1 MDKRHAQRPRRNRG
15 GAPDLAAAAQVPP
28 AGASP
33 SHGAGDTPPEPDSVT
48 TNDAVA
54 PDSETPHNAE
64 IELKL
69 SIDPQDA
76 QRLGRL
82 PSIRQTSRGRARTQH
97 LYSVYYDTAGFEL
110 GRDRVALRLRRDG
123 KRWIQTVKGAG
134 QVHGGLHLRE
144 EIDTPVPAQILNHHA
159 LAASNT
165 SAVFADPA
173 LRAQLHPVF
182 TTDFRRTLRNL
193 ELVPGTHVELCAD
206 SGQVTAG
213 SGSLPISEIEIELK
227 HGEPEALLTFARSLL
242 DDLPLRL
249 EPASK
254 AQRGYALALGAAPA
268 PVKAQAPKLEA
279 QMTVTEAFQ
288 AVAFAC
294 LGHLQ
299 ANERGVLAGEDH
311 EYLHQARVALRRLR
325 SAFTVFSRAFPRPAL
340 EDILAELRWLG
351 GNLGPAR
358 DWDVF
363 ATETLPGVMAALPG
377 DAGAHA
383 LLERTAELRA
393 AANTGARDAV
403 ASTRYT
409 KALLSLIAL
418 FYRRPWEALGD
429 EAAAGERARPL
440 LEFAGA
446 VLARRHRKVVRAGR
460 NLAALDATALH
471 ALRIDI
477 KKVRYAA
484 EFFSSLY
491 ETEAVDAY
499 VDALAQLQ
507 SLLGGLNDAATVER
521 LCEQMRP
528 APERPDA
535 ALLEAIGLVRGWAMA
550 VARTHLET
558 LPAVWDAF
566 RDAKKFW

>member
-1 MDKRHAQRPRRNRG
+1 VSDDVP
-15 GAPDLAAAAQVPP
+15 LAI
-28 AGASP
+28 
-33 SHGAGDTPPEPDSVT
+33 
-48 TNDAVA
+48 
-54 PDSETPHNAE
+54 ET
-64 IELKL
+64 
-69 SIDPQDA
+69 
-76 QRLGRL
+76 R
-82 PSIRQTSRGRARTQH
+82 
-97 LYSVYYDTAGFEL
+97 
-110 GRDRVALRLRRDG
+110 
-123 KRWIQTVKGAG
+123 
-134 QVHGGLHLRE
+134 
-144 EIDTPVPAQILNHHA
+144 
-159 LAASNT
+159 
-165 SAVFADPA
+165 
-173 LRAQLHPVF
+173 
-182 TTDFRRTLRNL
+182 
-193 ELVPGTHVELCAD
+193 
-206 SGQVTAG
+206 
-213 SGSLPISEIEIELK
+213 
-227 HGEPEALLTFARSLL
+227 
-242 DDLPLRL
+242 
-249 EPASK
+249 SK
-254 AQRGYALALGAAPA
+254 AQRGYALAAGAAA
-268 PVKAQAPKLEA
+268 GPVKAQPPRLDA

-299 ANERGVLAGEDH
+299 ANERGFLAGVDA

-340 EDILAELRWLG
+340 EDVLAELRWLG

-363 ATETLPGVMAALPG
+363 ATETLPGVMDALPG

-383 LLERTAELRA
+383 LLERTAALRS
-393 AANTGARDAV
+393 AANGGAREAV

-409 KALLSLIAL
+409 KALLSLIAV
-418 FYRRPWEALGD
+418 FYRRPWDALGD
-429 EAAAGERARPL
+429 EAAASERTRPL

-446 VLARRHRKVVRAGR
+446 VLARRHRKIVKVGR
-460 NLAALDATALH
+460 DLAALDATALH

-491 ETEAVDAY
+491 EARAVDGY

-535 ALLEAIGLVRGWAMA
+535 SLIEAIGLVRGWAIA

-558 LPAVWDAF
+558 LPTLWAAF

>member
-1 MDKRHAQRPRRNRG
+1 MDKRHSNRPRRNRG
-15 GAPDLAAAAQVPP
+15 GSPGLDAAPETAPADPSPAPDRGAAADPV
-28 AGASP
+28 
-33 SHGAGDTPPEPDSVT
+33 V
-48 TNDAVA
+48 
-54 PDSETPHNAE
+54 PDSESSRNAE

-69 SIDPQDA
+69 SIDPDDA
-76 QRLGRL
+76 PRLGRL
-82 PSIRQTSRGRARTQH
+82 PSIRQTSRGRARTQN
-97 LYSVYYDTAGFEL
+97 LYSVYYDTPAFEL
-110 GRDRVALRLRRDG
+110 RGDRVALRLRRDG
-123 KRWIQTVKGAG
+123 KRWIQTLKGAG
-134 QVHGGLHLRE
+134 QVHGGLHMRE

-159 LAASNT
+159 LAASSA

-173 LRAQLHPVF
+173 RRAQLHPVF
-182 TTDFRRTLRNL
+182 ATDFRRTLRNL

-206 SGQVTAG
+206 FGQVAAG
-213 SGSLPISEIEIELK
+213 SASLPISEIEIELK
-227 HGEPEALLTFARSLL
+227 RGQPEALLAFASGLL
-242 DDLPLRL
+242 DDIGLRL

-254 AQRGYALALGAAPA
+254 AQRGYALATGTGAA
-268 PVKAQAPKLEA
+268 PVKAQPPRLDA
-279 QMTVTEAFQ
+279 QMTLTDAFQ

-294 LGHLQ
+294 LAHLQ
-299 ANERGVLAGEDH
+299 ANERGLLTGEGT

-325 SAFTVFSRAFPRPAL
+325 SAFSVFSVAFPRQAL

-377 DAGAHA
+377 DVGAHA
-383 LLERTAELRA
+383 LLERTTELRT
-393 AANTGARDAV
+393 AANGAARDAV
-403 ASTRYT
+403 ASRRYT

-429 EAAAGERARPL
+429 EAAAAERTRPL

-446 VLARRHRKVVRAGR
+446 VLARRQRKVVKGGR
-460 NLAALDATALH
+460 DLAALDAAALH

-477 KKVRYAA
+477 KKARYAA

-491 ETEAVDAY
+491 ETEGVRGY

-528 APERPDA
+528 TPERPDA
-535 ALLEAIGLVRGWAMA
+535 SLLEAVGLVRGWAVA

-558 LPAVWDAF
+558 LPAVWGAF
-566 RDAKKFW
+566 RDVKKFW